1 MAKLDWDTLTPVRK
15 HAEPSTEAG
24 RMTIVE
30 HRKHQRYQLLRQAP
44 GEFRLLT
51 PTERYPIDVIKDI
64 SNSGIRVYL
73 NTPLAERLPIA
84 IEYVE
89 PTLKLELNG
98 MVAWCTE
105 HESDGGAVESCG
117 RYVVGI
123 QLFSPVL
130 LMAMSGLY

>member
-1 MAKLDWDTLTPVRK
+1 
-15 HAEPSTEAG
+15 
-24 RMTIVE
+24 MTIVE
-30 HRKHQRYQLLRQAP
+30 HRKHQRYPLAQRAP

-51 PTERYPIDVIKDI
+51 PTETFPIEVIKDI

-73 NTPLAERLPIA
+73 NTPLAERLRIA
-84 IEYVE
+84 LEYVE

-98 MVAWCTE
+98 MVAWCTA
-105 HESDGGAVESCG
+105 HEDDGGVVETCG

>member
-1 MAKLDWDTLTPVRK
+1 M
-15 HAEPSTEAG
+15 
-24 RMTIVE
+24 
-30 HRKHQRYQLLRQAP
+30 HQRYPLVRQAP

-51 PTERYPIDVIKDI
+51 PTEMYPISVIKDI
-64 SNSGIRVYL
+64 STSGIRVYL
-73 NTPLAERLPIA
+73 NAPLDERLRIA

-89 PTLKLELNG
+89 PTLKLELKG

-105 HESDGGAVESCG
+105 HENDAGALESSG

>member
-1 MAKLDWDTLTPVRK
+1 
-15 HAEPSTEAG
+15 
-24 RMTIVE
+24 MTIVE
-30 HRKHQRYQLLRQAP
+30 HRKHQRYPLARQAP

-51 PTERYPIDVIKDI
+51 PTEAFTIDVIKDI

-73 NTPLAERLPIA
+73 NTPLAECLRIS

-89 PTLKLELNG
+89 PSLKLELNG
-98 MVAWCTE
+98 LVAWCTE
-105 HESDGGAVESCG
+105 EENDGGAVEASG